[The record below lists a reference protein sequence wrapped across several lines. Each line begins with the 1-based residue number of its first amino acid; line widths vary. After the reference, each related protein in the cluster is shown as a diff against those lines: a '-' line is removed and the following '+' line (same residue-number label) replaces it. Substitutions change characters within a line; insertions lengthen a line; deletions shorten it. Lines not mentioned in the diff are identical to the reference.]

1 MKILVT
7 TTTINISEY
16 FLSYIKKNYP
26 ETILHCVKINYQHK
40 DNEFYK
46 KKMIAKIKKVVIN
59 KNITHII
66 CLFEEVFFIAQI
78 KEWLE
83 KHSKIL
89 INTAEIY
96 ETLHNKY
103 NGYKFSIVHNISTIP
118 TMLLINDITK
128 QQIET
133 FIGRQYPAYVKEV
146 YSCGGEGTHTCS
158 DISELFNSDGK
169 IKDENIGRII
179 QPCIKGTIY
188 TANVIYS
195 KGNMIDKFILKS
207 TTFINDTKTVRMPPF
222 CEVIKTDI
230 FDKYLIN
237 IGKNT
242 EYCGML
248 EVEFLVNNTGKIYL
262 MEYNPRFSGTFICAT
277 YSDASIAKNYMN
289 ILFGLPII
297 PFYQKEIIYSFGI
310 GTDIQYFMQQIYR
323 NPKSFLNKSW
333 LMKYIEIRR
342 NSEDIPIIRHSP
354 AYY

>member
-1 MKILVT
+1 
-7 TTTINISEY
+7 
-16 FLSYIKKNYP
+16 LSYIKKKYP

-66 CLFEEVFFIAQI
+66 CLFEEVFFIARI

-83 KHSKIL
+83 KHCKIL
-89 INTAEIY
+89 INTTEIY
-96 ETLHNKY
+96 DTLHNKY
-103 NGYKFSIVHNISTIP
+103 NGYKFSIAHNIPTIP

-128 QQIET
+128 HQIET
-133 FIGRQYPAYVKEV
+133 FIGKQYPAYVKEV
-146 YSCGGEGTHTCS
+146 YSYGGHGTHTCS
-158 DISELFNSDGK
+158 DIGELFDSDGK

-195 KGNMIDKFILKS
+195 KGDMIDKFILKS

-222 CEVIKTDI
+222 CEVIKTNI
-230 FDKYLIN
+230 FDEYMRN

-242 EYCGML
+242 GYSGML
-248 EVEFLVNNTGKIYL
+248 EVEFLVNNSGKFHL
-262 MEYNPRFSGTFICAT
+262 MEYNPRFSGSFICAT

-310 GTDIQYFMQQIYR
+310 GSDIQYFMQQIYC

-342 NSEDIPIIRHSP
+342 NSEDIPIIRYSS
-354 AYY
+354 ADYECTV